1 MFILICGASIIEIC
15 NFNSLFQKFVI
26 GFITVMFILVAGLR
40 YETGVDWRVYTSMF
54 EDTPPINEISD
65 PLGRV
70 LIFSSIDY
78 GYCIFISVVKSIHG
92 SIQAVFFIISLIGSI
107 FVYKSVKIYS
117 DGRIMSMLLYFS
129 LLFFILDM
137 SGLRQGFAL
146 SIFFYS
152 LQYVYKRKFWPYLV
166 LLLLAGSFHWSAY
179 LLIPLYFLISKRFS
193 NLVLTCIFL
202 ISLSIFML
210 KIGWLQFVF
219 VHIFSGFSNEF
230 IASKIFTYTDTYESG
245 RGFSANTIASIIF
258 YVSTFILCLYYRLNL
273 EGKNKYFNMF
283 LNIYMCQVVS
293 YFALYEFI
301 EMADR
306 LRLYFLIANLILLPS
321 MVFVFISLKERV
333 LIYTYLIAFA
343 FFSCKPYVL
352 NEQVTIA
359 YHPYQNFIIYNL
371 FDLKSTGAERLDEH
385 ARIHEE

>member
-1 MFILICGASIIEIC
+1 
-15 NFNSLFQKFVI
+15 
-26 GFITVMFILVAGLR
+26 
-40 YETGVDWRVYTSMF
+40 
-54 EDTPPINEISD
+54 
-65 PLGRV
+65 
-70 LIFSSIDY
+70 
-78 GYCIFISVVKSIHG
+78 
-92 SIQAVFFIISLIGSI
+92 
-107 FVYKSVKIYS
+107 
-117 DGRIMSMLLYFS
+117 
-129 LLFFILDM
+129 
-137 SGLRQGFAL
+137 
-146 SIFFYS
+146 
-152 LQYVYKRKFWPYLV
+152 
-166 LLLLAGSFHWSAY
+166 
-179 LLIPLYFLISKRFS
+179 
-193 NLVLTCIFL
+193 
-202 ISLSIFML
+202 ML